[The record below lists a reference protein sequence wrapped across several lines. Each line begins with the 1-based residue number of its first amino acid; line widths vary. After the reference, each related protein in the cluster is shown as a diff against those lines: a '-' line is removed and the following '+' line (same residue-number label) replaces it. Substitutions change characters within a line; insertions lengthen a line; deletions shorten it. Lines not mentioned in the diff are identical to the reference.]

1 MVRAFIVPNL
11 HICVHGCRSL
21 TPGGDGEMRE
31 HELVRCLP
39 FRPQIPRIGPP
50 DLRCVLLPCSTR
62 ACSRLPNSGPWTE
75 YGPCVNPRSPPG
87 FPAVCPR
94 AGDLHSSTRSSA
106 RVYKVRSGRP
116 SPGGDN
122 ATGKRAQEHGRAS
135 LLVQQNCPGTHKCD
149 RCHIRECLLMCGR
162 RRLCKCSTPRTP
174 WRGEMPYAPWRRCCV
189 RAWGTSGLRIEALD
203 V

>member
-11 HICVHGCRSL
+11 HIYVHGCRSS

-50 DLRCVLLPCSTR
+50 DLRCVLLPCITR

-75 YGPCVNPRSPPG
+75 YGPCLHPRSPPG

-94 AGDLHSSTRSSA
+94 AGDLLSLTRSSA

-122 ATGKRAQEHGRAS
+122 ATGKTGTRTRTCESFGAAKLSRYAQVR
-135 LLVQQNCPGTHKCD
+135 Q
-149 RCHIRECLLMCGR
+149 
-162 RRLCKCSTPRTP
+162 
-174 WRGEMPYAPWRRCCV
+174 MPYTGVFTHV
-189 RAWGTSGLRIEALD
+189 RPSKVVQVLHTPHTVAGRDALCTVAALLCTGVEYLRIAH
-203 V
+203 